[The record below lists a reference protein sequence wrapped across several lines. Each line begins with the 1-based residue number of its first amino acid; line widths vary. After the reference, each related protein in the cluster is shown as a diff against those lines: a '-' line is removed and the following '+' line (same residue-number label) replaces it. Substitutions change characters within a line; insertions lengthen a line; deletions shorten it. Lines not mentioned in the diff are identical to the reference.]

1 MATITVNTRTK
12 AGKMLL
18 EIARLLSESSKGIS
32 IESAV
37 KKEAE
42 PKPHYNQR
50 FVSMIKQSAKQKNG
64 KTINPND
71 VWGSLK

>member
-1 MATITVNTRTK
+1 MATITINTRTK

-18 EIARLLSESSKGIS
+18 EIAKLLSESSKGIS
-32 IESAV
+32 IESTV
-37 KKEAE
+37 KKEA
-42 PKPHYNQR
+42 KPNQYNQR

>member
-1 MATITVNTRTK
+1 MATITINTRTK

-18 EIARLLSESSKGIS
+18 EIAKLLSESSKGII

-37 KKEAE
+37 NKEV
-42 PKPHYNQR
+42 KTKSHYNQR
-50 FVSMIKQSAKQKNG
+50 FVSMIKQSAKQKTG